1 MSAGGTSGDSAPV
14 NPAVDVIVYYLD
26 GAFAIE
32 FAGTNQPI
40 VIPVHASLGPLYIDQ
55 IDLSVDGSN
64 AVEMGVDGDVK
75 ISGLDIGVDDLALR
89 IPLASILSPSDWSL
103 DLQGLAVGFNAGP
116 VEIAGGLR
124 KDSGPPIQY
133 DGMLSVTV
141 ADIGFSIVAAYSRP
155 SDAQGGYTSLF
166 MFVSLPIPLGGPPFA
181 FITGLGGGF
190 GYNRELQIPDDLSNI
205 DSFLLVR
212 AIDDDGLAND
222 PMGALM
228 QMGQSIP
235 PRRGSFWI
243 AAGLRFTSFGLVNST
258 VIVAVA
264 LDRGFEIDIL
274 GISRMALPT
283 ESLALASV
291 ELALKARFNSEEGLL
306 SVQAQLTDNSYIF
319 SHDCQLTGGF
329 AFYIWFTSG
338 QFVLTLGGYNPAFS
352 KPAEFPDVP
361 RLGFNWSVGS
371 LIVIKGGAYFAL
383 TNSCVMAGGSLIA
396 TASIGPVSAWFTAY
410 VDFLVCWDPFAY
422 QFGIGIEIG
431 LTVETTVCFIECAS
445 ISLTLSRGAQLAIAG
460 PPFHGT
466 VTVDAYVT
474 TITIAFGDDP
484 QAMIYTTDWNVFAGK
499 YLTAGDPNNTAV
511 SVQFSKGLLPPN
523 PPGAQPLPGTAAQ
536 PWPVGIEFTLRTTT
550 RMPANATTDFVN
562 GASAG
567 PLPNVNTLDIAP
579 MDETTVTSTHNLT
592 LEALN
597 DHGQWV
603 TASLSDASNHWTI
616 APTIGSFP
624 EATWH
629 FVDPQNI
636 PAGAR
641 TISAVAGFSVD
652 GHVAFN
658 DISALIPISTLVDD
672 EISAALPL
680 PLATTA
686 TVAGTLQVYGGKAEQ
701 LAATLAKVSSAQ
713 MLAASRQVLSGNSV
727 FSQNRIAV
735 GLPASGLVPIA
746 AEALTTGRSAPPVVA
761 PLTMGLTMKP
771 VGLPAPV
778 TAEEIPPTTL

>member
-1 MSAGGTSGDSAPV
+1 MLSGVMQAFAPVTISLATNPALAVSFVADGGKLGLRVLGSVPLNAGGSPEVSVLFGQPALWLGPTAGVTLYLFSSSGGLTFAPELNVRGLGLGLSGGGDQPLIRSSGFRVGAVDAYLAFDLPLTSGSIANVGGGLEIDQLGLPINQLDAGAASNPVAASLLSAGGTSGDSAPV

-55 IDLSVDGSN
+55 IDLSIDGSN

-75 ISGLDIGVDDLALR
+75 VSGLDIGVDDLALR

-103 DLQGLAVGFNAGP
+103 DLQGLAVGFTAGP

-352 KPAEFPDVP
+352 KPAEISRCSAP
-361 RLGFNWSVGS
+361 RLQLECRKPHRHQGRRVLRADQFLRDGRWVADRDGEYRTGKRVVHG
-371 LIVIKGGAYFAL
+371 LRRFPRVL
-383 TNSCVMAGGSLIA
+383 
-396 TASIGPVSAWFTAY
+396 GPV
-410 VDFLVCWDPFAY
+410 
-422 QFGIGIEIG
+422 
-431 LTVETTVCFIECAS
+431 
-445 ISLTLSRGAQLAIAG
+445 R
-460 PPFHGT
+460 
-466 VTVDAYVT
+466 
-474 TITIAFGDDP
+474 
-484 QAMIYTTDWNVFAGK
+484 
-499 YLTAGDPNNTAV
+499 
-511 SVQFSKGLLPPN
+511 LP
-523 PPGAQPLPGTAAQ
+523 
-536 PWPVGIEFTLRTTT
+536 VRY
-550 RMPANATTDFVN
+550 R
-562 GASAG
+562 
-567 PLPNVNTLDIAP
+567 
-579 MDETTVTSTHNLT
+579 H
-592 LEALN
+592 
-597 DHGQWV
+597 
-603 TASLSDASNHWTI
+603 
-616 APTIGSFP
+616 
-624 EATWH
+624 
-629 FVDPQNI
+629 
-636 PAGAR
+636 
-641 TISAVAGFSVD
+641 
-652 GHVAFN
+652 
-658 DISALIPISTLVDD
+658 
-672 EISAALPL
+672 
-680 PLATTA
+680 
-686 TVAGTLQVYGGKAEQ
+686 
-701 LAATLAKVSSAQ
+701 
-713 MLAASRQVLSGNSV
+713 
-727 FSQNRIAV
+727 
-735 GLPASGLVPIA
+735 
-746 AEALTTGRSAPPVVA
+746 
-761 PLTMGLTMKP
+761 
-771 VGLPAPV
+771 
-778 TAEEIPPTTL
+778 